1 MVVEE
6 GILFSFIVVVN
17 FNQWK
22 PDKGEPIR
30 AEDGLITRRGGPHV
44 HLLPE
49 GAALTEMT
57 KNPNPETGV
66 RVNPHKISKR
76 ERLWQKAKIK
86 HATTDEWMDRLDT
99 GKPSVENGTLK
110 TASKIWLLY

>member
-1 MVVEE
+1 MTMVVEE
-6 GILFSFIVVVN
+6 GFSFSFIAVVS
-17 FNQWK
+17 QSK
-22 PDKGEPIR
+22 PEKGEPIR

-76 ERLWQKAKIK
+76 ERLWQEARIK

-99 GKPSVENGTLK
+99 GKPSIENGNL
-110 TASKIWLLY
+110 